1 MNHFYYDNIINLT
14 SEHKFFPLQS
24 FAFEPKGQELEL
36 AKFICS
42 ALNAGSGLIAI
53 GVNKEHIIKGMI
65 LNKVE
70 VYQLDSAIKS
80 IRKSF
85 IFP

>member
-24 FAFEPKGQELEL
+24 FAFELKGQELEL
-36 AKFICS
+36 AKCICS